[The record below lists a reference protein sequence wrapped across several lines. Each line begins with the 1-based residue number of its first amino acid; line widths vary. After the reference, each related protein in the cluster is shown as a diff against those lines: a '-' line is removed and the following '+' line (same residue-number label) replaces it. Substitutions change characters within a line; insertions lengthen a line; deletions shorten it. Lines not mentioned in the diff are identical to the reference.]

1 MAGIMITAGDHF
13 KELHEKEKDTKLK
26 EKYQRKMH
34 NMESYQENF
43 VYLAGQQRSKDKDVL
58 RFLGDPLNQFQAKR
72 VIYELFSNS
81 HLYPTILN
89 YLLGLDSQFQFM
101 IEDDAVILCPERK
114 LAGLCRKQ
122 KLVSLLYI
130 IFNSKRIS
138 CNCFF
143 FLFRKPSIKWN
154 WQCFYFKF
162 SSLKH
167 IFRLLSG
174 FDTIDQIL

>member
-1 MAGIMITAGDHF
+1 MRMAGIMITAGDHF

-143 FLFRKPSIKWN
+143 FLFRKPSVI
-154 WQCFYFKF
+154 
-162 SSLKH
+162 
-167 IFRLLSG
+167 
-174 FDTIDQIL
+174 